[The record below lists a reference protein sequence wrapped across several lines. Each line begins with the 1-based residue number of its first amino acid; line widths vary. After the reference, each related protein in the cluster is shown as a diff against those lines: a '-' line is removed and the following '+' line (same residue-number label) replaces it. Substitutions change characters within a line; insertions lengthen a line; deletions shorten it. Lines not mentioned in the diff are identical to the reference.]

1 MIKQFLSLEWKAF
14 FRSASFGKSL
24 GIKIFMGFL
33 ALYFIVMF
41 LFLGV
46 GLFPALENF
55 FPDKDPLTVVNSFLF
70 YWILGDLMF
79 RFFLQK
85 LPVMSVKPLLTLPV
99 KRSKVVHY
107 VLGKCALSFFNLLPL
122 FAIIP
127 FTITL
132 MVKGYPVTQVVFWML
147 ALIITVLIINFFN
160 FIIES
165 FSYFSGLLYT

>member
-1 MIKQFLSLEWKAF
+1 MIKRFLSLEWKAF

-33 ALYFIVMF
+33 ALYFLVMF
-41 LFLGV
+41 LMIGI
-46 GLFPALENF
+46 GMFPTLKEF

-79 RFFLQK
+79 RFFFQK

-107 VLGKCALSFFNLLPL
+107 VLGKSAFSFFNILPL

-127 FTITL
+127 FCITL
-132 MVKGYPVTQVVFWML
+132 IIKAIYNAPFLAIIPML
-147 ALIITVLIINFFN
+147 ILVLVYIFN
-160 FIIES
+160 FKI
-165 FSYFSGLLYT
+165 LRQKLYLSKPTIW